1 MKERLL
7 EANCEVDQQLDE
19 LIELINLKKQELF
32 TIIDEIAAENV
43 LNNNQNL
50 KSAKI
55 TLESMST
62 DHSILELSKNLILE
76 DVSKMVYSEKTA
88 PSISKD
94 LETSLKNEFNY
105 YIEVYPSARPYPLYS
120 FKPGSELV
128 YEFDVLSEEETIKP
142 IKNFESKTYA
152 G

>member
-1 MKERLL
+1 LKERLL

-94 LETSLKNEFNY
+94 LETSLKTNLIITSKSILLLGLILCILLSQVLNLCTNLMFY
-105 YIEVYPSARPYPLYS
+105 LKK
-120 FKPGSELV
+120 KP
-128 YEFDVLSEEETIKP
+128 
-142 IKNFESKTYA
+142 
-152 G
+152 